1 MTTPIVQ
8 CTDTSPA
15 ENETGDTLIKV
26 FSPIEVFVTVSVI
39 VYANVNLGLCTLH
52 SRLETH
58 RHSAVPD
65 TRDPGL

>member
-39 VYANVNLGLCTLH
+39 VYANVNLGLCSPEL
-52 SRLETH
+52 RLTGTVRCQIH
-58 RHSAVPD
+58 AIQVCDS
-65 TRDPGL
+65 